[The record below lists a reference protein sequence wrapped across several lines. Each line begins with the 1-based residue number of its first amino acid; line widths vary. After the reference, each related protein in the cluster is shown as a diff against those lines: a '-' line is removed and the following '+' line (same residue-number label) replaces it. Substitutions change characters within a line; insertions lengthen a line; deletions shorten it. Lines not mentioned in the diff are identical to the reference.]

1 MKYLLVIGDGM
12 AENPLASLHGKTP
25 LEAANTPC
33 MDALCAK
40 GEQGTAR
47 TIPAGIAPGS
57 DPGILSIFSYDPRR
71 YFHGRSPLEAAGCNV
86 FLKAGEISFRCNM
99 IALSEE
105 EEAFQDRR
113 ILSHS
118 AGSIGGE
125 ASMALLRYLLA
136 DPAFSAAARK
146 HGFRFHPTPS
156 FRHIMVKEG
165 GSIAGF
171 HATPPHDILG
181 KPIGAYLPQ
190 GPGGEAL
197 AELMELSARVLA
209 RAPRNEERRAQGLL
223 PANCIW
229 PWAEGTA
236 TLLPSFQEKFGKSGL
251 VVSAV
256 PLVHG
261 IAKLAG
267 LEAPLVPGATGEL
280 DTNYAGKVE
289 AAVAGLKTHDFVC
302 VHIEAPDECTHCGD
316 LKGKLQAIENV
327 DGLVLKPLADFLQ
340 AGGGDYRI
348 LVMPDH
354 KTLMTTR
361 THDADP
367 IPYFIF
373 DSRRPTGCGLAFS
386 EANAM
391 GGPFIDPGAALM
403 ARFLRSGG
411 EGA

>member
-1 MKYLLVIGDGM
+1 M
-12 AENPLASLHGKTP
+12 
-25 LEAANTPC
+25 EAAQTPC
-33 MDALCAK
+33 MDALCAR
-40 GEQGTAR
+40 GEQGTVR

-57 DPGILSIFSYDPRR
+57 DPGILSIFSYDPRQ
-71 YFHGRSPLEAAGCNV
+71 YFHGRSPLEAAGCDV

-105 EEAFQDRR
+105 EKAFESRR

-118 AGSIGGE
+118 AGSISGE
-125 ASMALLRYLLA
+125 ASMALLQYLLA
-136 DPAFSAAARK
+136 DPAFSKAAQA

-156 FRHIMVKEG
+156 FRHIMVKAG
-165 GSIAGF
+165 GGIEGF

-181 KPIGAYLPQ
+181 KPIGTYLPK
-190 GPGGEAL
+190 GPGSGAL
-197 AELMELSARVLA
+197 LELMELSAQILLH
-209 RAPRNEERRAQGLL
+209 APLNEERRAAGLL

-236 TLLPSFQEKFGKSGL
+236 TLLPSFPEKFGKRGL

-289 AAVAGLKTHDFVC
+289 AATAGLAKCDFVC

-316 LKGKLQAIENV
+316 LKGKIQAIENV
-327 DGLVLKPLADFLQ
+327 DGLVLKPLAEYLQ

-361 THDADP
+361 THDAGP

-373 DSRRPTGCGLAFS
+373 DSRRPGGCGRAFS
-386 EANAM
+386 EANAAD
-391 GGPFIDPGAALM
+391 GPFIDPGAQLM
-403 ARFLRSGG
+403 GRFLEIS
-411 EGA
+411 